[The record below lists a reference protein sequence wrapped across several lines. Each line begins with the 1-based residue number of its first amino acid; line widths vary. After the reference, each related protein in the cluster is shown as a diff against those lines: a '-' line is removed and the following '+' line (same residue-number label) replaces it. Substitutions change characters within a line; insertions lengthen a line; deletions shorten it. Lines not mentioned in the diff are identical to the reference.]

1 MSKYTLTHSNGD
13 FEVTM
18 EFEEEDLWNV
28 IMNIKAFLKGCTFS
42 SEIVDEYIPEN

>member
-1 MSKYTLTHSNGD
+1 MSKFKLTHYNGD

-18 EFEEEDLWNV
+18 EFEEEDLWDV

-42 SEIVDEYIPEN
+42 SERVDEFIPED